1 MLKVLLAPR
10 IPEGMISAPRQEYKN
25 ASQLAK
31 AAGVSIMSAFRFLRQ
46 LEREG
51 FLDDSPGFIKLV
63 RVSELLRRWQAAAL
77 RPSHDIAMRFTIRGS
92 ESHFQ
97 SSLRSYGL
105 QLRKSI
111 ADNLHRVAKGL
122 PRCCLGLFA
131 AAAALNVGFVHG
143 VPPYVYIEELDS
155 EAIARLGLKP
165 AEGDQ
170 VPDVYVRVPWVPE
183 SIFRAAVERDR
194 VPVCDI
200 LQVWL
205 DVSSH
210 PARGSAQA
218 DHIRSKLL
226 SPLFEGSH

>member
-1 MLKVLLAPR
+1 
-10 IPEGMISAPRQEYKN
+10 
-25 ASQLAK
+25 
-31 AAGVSIMSAFRFLRQ
+31 
-46 LEREG
+46 
-51 FLDDSPGFIKLV
+51 
-63 RVSELLRRWQAAAL
+63 
-77 RPSHDIAMRFTIRGS
+77 
-92 ESHFQ
+92 
-97 SSLRSYGL
+97 
-105 QLRKSI
+105 
-111 ADNLHRVAKGL
+111 
-122 PRCCLGLFA
+122 
-131 AAAALNVGFVHG
+131 LNVGFVHG

-155 EAIARLGLKP
+155 EVIARLGLKP

-218 DHIRSKLL
+218 DHIRSKSL